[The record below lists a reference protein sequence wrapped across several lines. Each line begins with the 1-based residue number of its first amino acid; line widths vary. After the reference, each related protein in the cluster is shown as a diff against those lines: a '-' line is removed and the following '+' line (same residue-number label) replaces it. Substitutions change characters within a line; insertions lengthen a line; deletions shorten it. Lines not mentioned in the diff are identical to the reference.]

1 MTSSVRELPYP
12 HTYRYS
18 ESDDRTTE
26 VTFDR
31 NSEGA
36 LRVTIET
43 ARLFMRSVEPTEEDI
58 AAYAGMTKKKNVMKS
73 YASGKT
79 MSREEIEATIKN
91 RWAKRWNENDP
102 FSGFAVF
109 KKDTKEFIGHVAIG
123 HGDDPGEAQLGFLFK
138 KKHWNQHFATEAV
151 GAITKVYAP
160 ATLQER
166 YTVEGKPVE
175 NITALASPTNV
186 YSVQLL
192 LNTGMN
198 ILKQVE
204 EYGGPRHFFSIA
216 LSEIQTKLFLMR

>member
-1 MTSSVRELPYP
+1 MTCLPTERAYP
-12 HTYRYS
+12 HVYESSDQTIKVTYN
-18 ESDDRTTE
+18 RTP
-26 VTFDR
+26 D
-31 NSEGA
+31 GA

-43 ARLFMRSVEPTEEDI
+43 ARLFLRSVEHTEEDVT
-58 AAYAGMTKKKNVMKS
+58 AYAGMTKKKNVMIS

-91 RWAKRWNENDP
+91 RWAKRWNDNDP

-160 ATLQER
+160 TTLKEG
-166 YTVEGKPVE
+166 YTVEGKPVD
-175 NITALASPTNV
+175 NITALASPTNI

-192 LNTGMN
+192 QRLGMD
-198 ILKQVE
+198 ILRDVQ
-204 EYGGPRHFFSIA
+204 EYGGPRLFFSIA
-216 LSEIQTKLFLMR
+216 LSETPTKL